1 MILVLA
7 ERTIYLSWKFN
18 FKKFRLQGFSFR
30 KSPYQSNI
38 SLLLSYYVL
47 PMFADCTLY
56 VLSQF
61 CSMAFEKGCG
71 GEKKSNHQRCSVRKG
86 VLRYFV
92 KFTEKNLCQ
101 SLFLNKFAGF
111 FKK

>member
-1 MILVLA
+1 MILALA

-47 PMFADCTLY
+47 PMFAYCTLY

-61 CSMAFEKGCG
+61 CSMAFEKDVV
-71 GEKKSNHQRCSVRKG
+71 VRKKATTRG
-86 VLRYFV
+86 VL
-92 KFTEKNLCQ
+92 
-101 SLFLNKFAGF
+101 
-111 FKK
+111 